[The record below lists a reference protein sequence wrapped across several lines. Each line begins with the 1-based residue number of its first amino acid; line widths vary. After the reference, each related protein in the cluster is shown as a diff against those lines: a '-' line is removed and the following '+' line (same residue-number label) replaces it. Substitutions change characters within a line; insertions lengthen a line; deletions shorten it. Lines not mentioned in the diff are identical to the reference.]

1 MSAVKVSVIV
11 VSWNTADLLAACLA
25 AYDAQDH
32 PDLEVVVVDNA
43 SSDGSPEALD
53 AAEAE
58 PRRHP
63 LRVIHQAKNRGF
75 AGAINDALAAIDA
88 PIVAF
93 SNVDVVPEPDLVS
106 RAVTALLADDWRGT
120 VAPKLLR
127 TVRDPDGR
135 DVIDSAG
142 HELTSAR
149 LVRNLGE
156 GELDDGQYDAARP
169 VFGASG
175 ALVFHRRE
183 MLDDVAWR
191 ATGEILTED
200 LFAYFEDVELDWRA
214 RLLGWDAWY
223 EPRAVARH
231 QRGGAGPRRTPR
243 VEALNWANRLLVVAT
258 CDDRRSWA
266 RAAPLMILTTKLK
279 TFELLLSV
287 PRAAPQALGRLRLLP
302 RARRR
307 RRELMARARRDP
319 GAVVRAWVEPFR
331 FGAWV
336 RTWWLRVTG
345 RARGVDR

>member
-1 MSAVKVSVIV
+1 MSAVPVAVIV
-11 VSWNTADLLAACLA
+11 VSWNTADLLDSCLG
-25 AYDAQDH
+25 AYEAQDH

-43 SSDGSPEALD
+43 SDDGSREILD
-53 AAEAE
+53 AAERVV
-58 PRRHP
+58 RRHP
-63 LRVIHQAKNRGF
+63 LRVIHAPTNRGF
-75 AGAINDALAAIDA
+75 AGAVNDALAVIDA
-88 PIVAF
+88 PVVIF

-106 RAVTALLADDWRGT
+106 RAVATLLADGWRGT

-149 LVRNLGE
+149 LVRNRGE
-156 GELDDGQYDAARP
+156 GELEEGQYDRPRP

-175 ALVFHRRE
+175 ALVVHRRE

-191 ATGEILTED
+191 ATGEVLTED
-200 LFAYFEDVELDWRA
+200 LFAFFEDVELDWRA

-223 EPRAVARH
+223 EPTAVARH

-258 CDDRRSWA
+258 CDDRRSWW
-266 RAAPLMILTTKLK
+266 RGVPIMGLTTTLK
-279 TFELLLSV
+279 TLELLLSV
-287 PRAAPQALGRLRLLP
+287 PRAVPPALWRLRLLP

-319 GAVVRAWVEPFR
+319 GAVVRTWVEPFR

-336 RTWWLRVTG
+336 RTWWRRVTG
-345 RARGVDR
+345 RARGVAR